1 MGLLDILGGS
11 QSRGSGMSPLTMAL
25 MGVLA
30 YRTMKGQGRL
40 AEMMGGPTTGA
51 GGLGDLLSGAMGGGV
66 LTNGLQELLTR
77 FGLNGHG
84 DKAQSWISTGP
95 NQPIAPNEVEQALG
109 EDRVQWLMQQTG
121 MSKTDLL
128 AGLSRELP
136 HTVDK
141 LTPDGRIP
149 TAEEA
154 ARLVENDG

>member
-1 MGLLDILGGS
+1 MGLFDILGGS
-11 QSRGSGMSPLTMAL
+11 RSVGAGMSPLTMAL

-40 AEMMGGPTTGA
+40 ADMMGGSTAGT
-51 GGLGDLLSGAMGGGV
+51 GGLGGLLSSGMGGGM
-66 LTNGLQELLTR
+66 LANGLEDLLAR
-77 FGLNGHG
+77 FSANGHA
-84 DKAQSWISTGP
+84 DKAHSWISSGA

-121 MSKTDLL
+121 MSKPDLL

-149 TAEEA
+149 TPDEA

>member
-1 MGLLDILGGS
+1 MGLFDILGGS
-11 QSRGSGMSPLTMAL
+11 QSGSGMSPLTMAL

-40 AEMMGGPTTGA
+40 ANMMGGATAGA
-51 GGLGDLLSGAMGGGV
+51 GGLGGLLSGGMGGGM
-66 LTNGLQELLTR
+66 LTNGLQDLLAR

-95 NQPIAPNEVEQALG
+95 NQAIQPNEVEQALG
-109 EDRVQWLMQQTG
+109 EDRVQWLIQQTG
-121 MSKTDLL
+121 MSKADLL

-136 HTVDK
+136 RTVDK

-149 TAEEA
+149 TEQEA
-154 ARLVENDG
+154 SKLVDA